1 VATTPGAEVG
11 GSGLLTSTSGEVLE
25 ELHPNLYGRKAIETW
40 RLMKDHDALVGAIL
54 FAIEMLVRQ
63 VEWRVDQEDAKE
75 EEAEFL
81 ESCLHDMS
89 HSWGDFICEAL
100 SMLPFGFAFHEAVYK
115 QRRGEQPEGGKLPSS
130 KFSDGKVGWRKLPLR
145 AQETLDRW
153 EFDDDGGI
161 KAFVQKPPPDYTDRV
176 IPMVKGLLFRT
187 TSYKNNPEG
196 RSVLRSAYASWYYK
210 KRIQQIEGTGI
221 ERDLAGFPVFWL
233 PAEFLADDASP
244 AHKQVVNAFDTLGKN
259 IRRDKQEYLI
269 MPLAFDDRGNKA
281 YDFTLTSSGGTRA
294 FDTSAIIERY
304 NKEIAM
310 SVMADFILLGHENV
324 GSFALSSDKTD
335 LFAVALGTFLDI
347 IEDVLNRYAVP
358 RLWRLN
364 GMKTENL
371 PKIAHGD
378 IEKPNL
384 AELGT
389 FIGALVNAGVPLF
402 PDEDLEA
409 YLREVAGL
417 PEKSE
422 ETKKAQEEAREEE
435 EADAAAGA
443 DGGGGAGGADPIGD
457 LERQQAG
464 ESGGSGSGAG
474 AEGGTS

>member
-1 VATTPGAEVG
+1 MATTTSGEVG

-25 ELHPNLYGRKAIETW
+25 ELHPNLHGRKAIETW

-63 VEWRVDQEDAKE
+63 VEWSVEQGDAKE
-75 EEAEFL
+75 DEAQFL
-81 ESCLHDMS
+81 EGCMEDMS
-89 HSWGDFICEAL
+89 QSWGDFVCEAL
-100 SMLPFGFAFHEAVYK
+100 SMLPFGFAFHEIVYK
-115 QRRGEQPEGGKLPSS
+115 KRAGEQPEGGKMPSS
-130 KFSDGKVGWRKLPLR
+130 RFNDGKIGWRKMPLR

-153 EFDDDGGI
+153 DFDEDGGI
-161 KAFVQKPPPDYTDRV
+161 QAFIQKPPPSYDDRV

-187 TSYKNNPEG
+187 TTYKNNPEG

-210 KRIQQIEGTGI
+210 KNIQRIEGTGI

-244 AHKQVVNAFDTLGKN
+244 EQKSVVTAFDTLGKN
-259 IRRDKQEYLI
+259 IRRDKQEYLL
-269 MPLAFDDRGNKA
+269 MPLAYDDAGNKA

-294 FDTSAIIERY
+294 FDTSAIIQRY
-304 NKEIAM
+304 NQEIAM
-310 SVMADFILLGHENV
+310 TVLADFILLGHEKV

-347 IEDVLNRYAVP
+347 IEDVLNRFAVP

-364 GMKTENL
+364 GMKTDTM
-371 PKIAHGD
+371 PKIVHGD
-378 IEKPNL
+378 IEKPDL
-384 AELGT
+384 AALGAYLT
-389 FIGALVNAGVPLF
+389 ALVNSGVPLF

-409 YLREVAGL
+409 YLREAGGL

-422 ETKKAQEEAREEE
+422 ETKKAQEEAREQEE
-435 EADAAAGA
+435 TDAAAGA
-443 DGGGGAGGADPIGD
+443 DGGGSAGGADPIGD
-457 LERQQAG
+457 LEREQAAA
-464 ESGGSGSGAG
+464 SGKRTGGG
-474 AEGGTS
+474 AEGGTA